1 MKADAFFPL
10 PPPRAQE
17 RGVGMEGGKGRER
30 KREREKFKGLKSRA
44 TKVSAKRIVWR
55 ECKYARVLRRLYNF
69 EGPCRK
75 RDYQNI

>member
-1 MKADAFFPL
+1 MLFFLSLL
-10 PPPRAQE
+10 PEHRRE
-17 RGVGMEGGKGRER
+17 ESGWRVGRGRER
-30 KREREKFKGLKSRA
+30 KREREKFKGSKLRA
-44 TKVSAKRIVWR
+44 TKVSAKSIVWR